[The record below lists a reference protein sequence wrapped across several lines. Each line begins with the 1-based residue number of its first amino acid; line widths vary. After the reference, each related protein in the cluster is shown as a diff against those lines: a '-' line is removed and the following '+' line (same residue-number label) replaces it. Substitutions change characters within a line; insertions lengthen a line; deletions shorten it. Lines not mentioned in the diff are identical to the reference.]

1 MADALVNINDSK
13 HNIHHGE
20 EDMFDGHGHDSS
32 YKRRGTFIGKT
43 EKQAKMLRKADSMM
57 QDSDGDI
64 RNSDESDHSVI
75 DGKGKEC

>member
-1 MADALVNINDSK
+1 
-13 HNIHHGE
+13 
-20 EDMFDGHGHDSS
+20 
-32 YKRRGTFIGKT
+32 
-43 EKQAKMLRKADSMM
+43 MLRKADSMM